1 MAVIDASVY
10 VALMNAHEAEHAN
23 SWAWFRQVQSAQEVV
38 SAPAILLAEV
48 ASALSRGV
56 GDPALA
62 RRVVEQLQRTQVIDL
77 APVTLTLAQRAA
89 EIAADYQVRG
99 CDAVYIALAEQSD
112 DYLVTLDG
120 QQLER
125 GGKVITASRPTLWPA
140 RS

>member
-10 VALMNAHEAEHAN
+10 VALMNAQETGHAN

-48 ASALSRGV
+48 ASALSRGI
-56 GDPALA
+56 GNPAIA
-62 RRVVEQLQRTQVIDL
+62 HRVVEQLQRTRVIDL
-77 APVTLTLAQRAA
+77 IPVTATLAGRAA

-99 CDAVYIALAEQSD
+99 CDAIYIALAEQLND
-112 DYLVTLDG
+112 DLVTLDG

-125 GGKVITASRPTLWPA
+125 GGKVVATYRPVG
-140 RS
+140 